1 MPTPT
6 ISAETTIPPAVV
18 PCQTRAGMPLTLTR
32 LVVLSI
38 VIFTGLAGVYAANG
52 TFGPR
57 RAAIAGV
64 LQLGAASEPMTL
76 RAAAAKVQD
85 AIDYAEL
92 AAQAAPAGHAI
103 FQALEDAR
111 EAKEWIDDQI
121 PWFAGD
127 GPALPTVSATVSR
140 VVDAVY
146 DAAATLRTY
155 ADVPT
160 AYDTHP
166 PFPIWPLLAAGAAA
180 IAGFYWFVH
189 RPRSRGFR

>member
-1 MPTPT
+1 M
-6 ISAETTIPPAVV
+6 
-18 PCQTRAGMPLTLTR
+18 

-38 VIFTGLAGVYAANG
+38 VIFTAAGPVYAANG

-64 LQLGAASEPMTL
+64 LQLGASSDEPMTL
-76 RAAAAKVQD
+76 RAAAARVQD

-92 AAQAAPAGHAI
+92 AAQAAPPGHAI
-103 FQALEDAR
+103 FAALDDAR
-111 EAKEWIDDQI
+111 EAKDWINDQI

-127 GPALPTVSATVSR
+127 GPALPTVSAKVADIVS
-140 VVDAVY
+140 AVY

-160 AYDTHP
+160 AYDTNP

-180 IAGFYWFVH
+180 LAGFYWFVH
-189 RPRSRGFR
+189 RPRTRR